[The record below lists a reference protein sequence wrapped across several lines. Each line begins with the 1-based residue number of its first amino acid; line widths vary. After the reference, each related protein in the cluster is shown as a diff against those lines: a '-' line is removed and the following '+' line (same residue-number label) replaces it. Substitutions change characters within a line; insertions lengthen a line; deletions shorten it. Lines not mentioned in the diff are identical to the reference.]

1 MRRKS
6 NIPRGI
12 VVALAVAGLLLGGH
26 AFALEKLRIPVAQ
39 TSSTTSLV
47 EQVAIHKGFFKDIGY
62 DAKVYSVSGGE
73 NAAVLALER
82 GQLPFFGSDD
92 NIALAIRPGSNIR
105 IVGTE
110 VNTLPY
116 WLVGGKHVKS
126 YKDLPRPV
134 KVGISSPTSGNVYVS
149 LKLLQ
154 NAGIP
159 EKDVRLVK
167 VGGSSARLAGV
178 KAGKIDV
185 GSLTFGKMLL
195 AREAELTVLGSA
207 SQFVKEYAFL
217 QLAMNKTFIKDN
229 PEKATALFGTL
240 IRSCAYINDPA
251 NGEEILHVYQDVM
264 RNKPNIAKQMYEIEI
279 VDGKAIPDRCQA
291 TAAGIKAYI
300 DSAFWTKS
308 IAADTEIPPMDQIM
322 FPEFYAQA
330 LAWYNNK
337 GWMKN

>member
-1 MRRKS
+1 MRSKRITK
-6 NIPRGI
+6 GI
-12 VVALAVAGLLLGGH
+12 VTALVGAGLLLGGQ
-26 AFALEKLRIPVAQ
+26 ALAQEKLRIPVAQ
-39 TSSTTSLV
+39 TNATTSLV

-62 DAKVYSVSGGE
+62 DARVYSVSGGE

-110 VNTLPY
+110 LNTLPY

-195 AREAELTVLGSA
+195 ARESNLTVLGAA

-217 QLAMNKTFIKDN
+217 QLAMNRNFIKDN
-229 PEKATALFGTL
+229 PEKATAILGTL
-240 IRSCAYINDPA
+240 IRGCAFVNDPKNA
-251 NGEEILHVYQDVM
+251 EEVLNVYVNVM
-264 RNKPNIAKQMYEIEI
+264 RNKPHIAKKMYEIEI
-279 VDGKAIPDRCQA
+279 VESKAIPDRCQA
-291 TAAGIKAYI
+291 TEAGVQAYI
-300 DSAFWTKS
+300 ESAFWTKS
-308 IAADTEIPPMDQIM
+308 IPADTKIPPMSQIM
-322 FPEFYAQA
+322 DTKFYNKA
-330 LAWYNNK
+330 LAWFDNK
-337 GWMKN
+337 GWMKK

>member
-1 MRRKS
+1 MRAKS
-6 NIPRGI
+6 IAKGLTT
-12 VVALAVAGLLLGGH
+12 ALLGAGLLWGSQAL
-26 AFALEKLRIPVAQ
+26 ALEKLRIPVAQ
-39 TSSTTSLV
+39 TNSTTSLV
-47 EQVAIHKGFFKDIGY
+47 EQVGIHKGFFKDIGF
-62 DAKVYSVSGGE
+62 DARVYSVSGGE

-92 NIALAIRPGSNIR
+92 NIAPAIRPGSNIR

-110 VNTLPY
+110 LNTLPY

-154 NAGIP
+154 TAGIP

-185 GSLTFGKMLL
+185 GSLTFGKMLA
-195 AREAELTVLGSA
+195 ARDAGLTVLGA
-207 SQFVKEYAFL
+207 AEQFVKEYAFL
-217 QLAMNKTFIKDN
+217 QLAMNKNYIKDN
-229 PEKATALFGTL
+229 PEKAVAIMGTL
-240 IRSCAYINDPA
+240 IRGCAFVNDPKNA
-251 NGEEILHVYQDVM
+251 EEVLNVYQNVM
-264 RNKPNIAKQMYEIEI
+264 RNKPHIAKKMYEIE
-279 VDGKAIPDRCQA
+279 VVEAKSIPDRCQA
-291 TAAGIKAYI
+291 TAAGIDAYI
-300 DSAFWTKS
+300 ESAFWTKS
-308 IAADTEIPPMDQIM
+308 IAKDTKVPPTDQIM
-322 FPEFYAQA
+322 FKEFYDKA

-337 GWMKN
+337 GWMKK

>member
-1 MRRKS
+1 MREKC
-6 NIPRGI
+6 IVKGI
-12 VVALAVAGLLLGGH
+12 VAAVVGVGLLFGSQAL
-26 AFALEKLRIPVAQ
+26 ALEKLRIPVAQ
-39 TSSTTSLV
+39 TNSTTSLV
-47 EQVAIHKGFFKDIGY
+47 EQVGIHKGFFKDIGY
-62 DAKVYSVSGGE
+62 DARVYSVSGGE

-110 VNTLPY
+110 LNTLPY

-154 NAGIP
+154 TAGIP

-185 GSLTFGKMLL
+185 GSLTFGKMLA
-195 AREAELTVLGSA
+195 ARDAGLTVLGA
-207 SQFVKEYAFL
+207 AEQFVKEYAFL
-217 QLAMNKTFIKDN
+217 QLAMNKNFIKDN
-229 PEKATALFGTL
+229 PDKAVAIMGTL
-240 IRSCAYINDPA
+240 IRGCAFVNDPKNA
-251 NGEEILHVYQDVM
+251 EEVLHVYKDVM
-264 RNKPNIAKQMYEIEI
+264 RNKPHIAQKMYEIE
-279 VDGKAIPDRCQA
+279 VVEAKSIPDRCQA
-291 TAAGIKAYI
+291 TEAGIKAYI

-308 IAADTEIPPMDQIM
+308 IAKDTQIPAMKDIM
-322 FPEFYAQA
+322 FQEFYNKA

-337 GWMKN
+337 GWMKK

>member
-1 MRRKS
+1 MRAKS
-6 NIPRGI
+6 IAKGI
-12 VVALAVAGLLLGGH
+12 ATVFLGASLLWSGQALAQ
-26 AFALEKLRIPVAQ
+26 EKLRIPVAQ
-39 TSSTTSLV
+39 TNSTTALV

-62 DAKVYSVSGGE
+62 DARVYSVSGGE

-110 VNTLPY
+110 MNTLPY

-195 AREAELTVLGSA
+195 AREANLTVLGAA

-217 QLAMNKTFIKDN
+217 QLAMNKNFIKEN

-240 IRSCAYINDPA
+240 IRGCAYVNDPKNA
-251 NGEEILHVYQDVM
+251 EEVLNVYQNVM
-264 RNKPNIAKQMYEIEI
+264 RNKPHIAKKMYEIE
-279 VDGKAIPDRCQA
+279 VMEAKAIPDRCQA
-291 TAAGIKAYI
+291 TAAGIDAYVE
-300 DSAFWTKS
+300 SAFWTKS
-308 IAADTEIPPMDQIM
+308 IAKDTKIPPMDQIM
-322 FPEFYAQA
+322 FPEFYNKA

-337 GWMKN
+337 GWMKK

>member
-1 MRRKS
+1 MAPKH
-6 NIPRGI
+6 IARGI
-12 VVALAVAGLLLGGH
+12 AAAFLGAVLFWGGPGL
-26 AFALEKLRIPVAQ
+26 ALEKLRIPVAQ
-39 TSSTTSLV
+39 TTSTTALV

-62 DAKVYSVSGGE
+62 DAKVYSVAGGE

-92 NIALAIRPGSNIR
+92 NISLAIRPGSSIR

-116 WLVGGKHVKS
+116 WLVAGKHVKS
-126 YKDLPRPV
+126 YKELPRPV

-149 LKLLQ
+149 LKLLG

-167 VGGSSARLAGV
+167 VGGSTARLAGV

-195 AREAELTVLGSA
+195 AREANLKVLGSA

-217 QLAMNKTFIKDN
+217 QLAMNENFINDN
-229 PEKATALFGTL
+229 PDKATAIFGTL
-240 IRSCAYINDPA
+240 IRGCAFINDPKNA
-251 NGEEILHVYQDVM
+251 EEVLHVYEKVM
-264 RNKPNIAKQMYEIEI
+264 RNKPHIAKKMYEIEI
-279 VDGKAIPDRCQA
+279 VEGGAIPNRCQA
-291 TAAGIKAYI
+291 TEAGVQAYI

-308 IAADTEIPPMDQIM
+308 IPADTKVPPIDQIM
-322 FPEFYAQA
+322 HTAFYTKA
-330 LAWYNNK
+330 LAWYENQ
-337 GWMKN
+337 GWKK